1 MAKDSRNQILDV
13 SFEDLPNEILS
24 KILSYFSK
32 KKRLS
37 ISTVNQ
43 RWFQNINSQIE
54 DIQIRRPTTTNENLE
69 ELQRFINRFR
79 RLRSLSLDSRVG
91 NYSELLPLKSL
102 NLKGISIEFDVRKD
116 LIKTKN
122 DVVTIKRIKLEDF
135 EDFTHFEY
143 KPSQIIVVYVDDSE
157 DVGGSDS
164 EMLREEI
171 MSLNS
176 LRRIYISIYDEVI
189 SRQVYEAILTRPALK
204 QIDIDAHCTLHC
216 TLHIDNIEHEIP
228 KNYTVEEITFDGD
241 IFHSEK
247 WKKLFDALPNI
258 KRVRVVQWGKYPPY
272 NLPEFIKVLSVFKNL
287 ESLHIAIA
295 RIEHEGPKI
304 QDSLKIIKDNFPI
317 KAKVVIADMDGNA
330 KLTNVIEKEEGKLPE
345 IVRESKRAMAIRYP
359 LYGSSFLPK
368 PMWKTYY

>member
-32 KKRLS
+32 KKRLG

-43 RWFQNINSQIE
+43 RWFRNINSQIE

-69 ELQRFINRFR
+69 ELQRFIDRFP

-102 NLKGISIEFDVRKD
+102 NLKGISIEFDVTGD
-116 LIKTKN
+116 LIKSETRRN
-122 DVVTIKRIKLEDF
+122 GLATIKRIKLEDF

-143 KPSQIIVVYVDDSE
+143 KPSQIIEVCVEDSE
-157 DVGGSDS
+157 DFEDS

-204 QIDIDAHCTLHC
+204 QIDINSGFM
-216 TLHIDNIEHEIP
+216 HIDNIEHEIP

-247 WKKLFDALPNI
+247 WKKMFDALPNI
-258 KRVRVVQWGKYPPY
+258 KRVRVVQWRKYPPY

-287 ESLHIAIA
+287 ESLHFAIA
-295 RIEHEGPKI
+295 RIEHDGPKI
-304 QDSLKIIKDNFPI
+304 QDLLKIIKDNFPI
-317 KAKVVIADMDGNA
+317 KAKVVIADMDGMDGNA
-330 KLTNVIEKEEGKLPE
+330 KLTNVIEKEEGKLPK
-345 IVRESKRAMAIRYP
+345 IVRESKRARARARRYP
-359 LYGSSFLPK
+359 LSGSSFLPK
-368 PMWKTYY
+368 QM